1 MAAVIRGGSRYGAAP
16 RPKTA
21 KKTPMARPRQAS
33 RPHAPAPAKIR
44 AAQAMGLK
52 PGMALIVSTAVM
64 AAALLVALFTG
75 DRLARTTDSV
85 GQAIDRQLGA
95 VGFRVASVQV
105 EGATPAA
112 RADILRGAALTKD
125 QPILGLDLTQLRG
138 RVEHVGWVKSARVVR
153 LLPNTVVISVAQRLT
168 TAVWQFNGHTSV
180 VDDTGQVIA
189 EADPGRFPDLPL
201 VVGQGANEAA
211 GDILALLRTRPWL
224 MQRVDALV
232 RVDERRWDVRLK
244 DGSLIEL
251 PAAGEESALI
261 QLDQLNQKQRI
272 LELGFARIDL
282 RDPELVAVRPKENTT
297 PVSPAPAGT

>member
-1 MAAVIRGGSRYGAAP
+1 MAAVIRGGSRYGAGP

-33 RPHAPAPAKIR
+33 RQHAPAPAKIR

-64 AAALLVALFTG
+64 TAALLVALFTG
-75 DRLARTTDSV
+75 DRLARTTASIS
-85 GQAIDRQLGA
+85 QSIDRQLGA

-112 RADILRGAALTKD
+112 RADILRATALAKN
-125 QPILGLDLTQLRG
+125 QPILGLDLTQVRG

-153 LLPNTVVISVAQRLT
+153 LLPNTVVISVDQRPT

-211 GDILALLRTRPWL
+211 GDLLTLLRTRPWL

-251 PAAGEESALI
+251 PAAGQESALI

-282 RDPELVAVRPKENTT
+282 RDPELVAVRPKENTA
-297 PVSPAPAGT
+297 PASPAPAGT